1 MIPDDFLAQSINA
14 KAKAAVGWGVAAGA
28 GLASAASRHQ
38 NTALAEQRDR
48 LRAALGNPP
57 QIAALQEM
65 LANELPS
72 YFPGIDFAQ
81 TAYHE
86 GRKAVLRELLQFL
99 TIPENA

>member
-14 KAKAAVGWGVAAGA
+14 KAEAAVGWGVAAGA

-38 NTALAEQRDR
+38 DTALAEHRDR

-57 QIAALQEM
+57 QIAALQEV
-65 LANELPS
+65 LANERPS
-72 YFPGIDFAQ
+72 YFPGMDFAQ

-86 GRKAVLRELLQFL
+86 GRKAALRDLLAFL
-99 TIPENA
+99 TTPENA